1 MSVIYSKLFSLQ
13 FVFTSLKTIPTN
25 PFSLCEI
32 ARVFEQCRMKIAAV
46 NSAVIG
52 QNNLTKKSPV
62 WNCIKAGPPGAGI
75 ADRTHAC
82 ALKLVPWN
90 VRNLVFL
97 YLPSIN
103 RLMDILCGGCPHERS
118 GSSRWYRV
126 LSLLVCLQLSCC
138 DELIVVETM
147 QNESIRL
154 LLGYESLVHIHLCV
168 KYEWSKEIYNFYF
181 ALNIIKLANY

>member
-138 DELIVVETM
+138 DELIVVETNPCKM
-147 QNESIRL
+147 KVVD
-154 LLGYESLVHIHLCV
+154 YC
-168 KYEWSKEIYNFYF
+168 
-181 ALNIIKLANY
+181 